1 MSNGTLH
8 EKIVSSRYQSLLNQL
23 NNHPLYSFLNNENS
37 LKVFMEH
44 HVFAVWDFMS
54 LIKALQ
60 FHLAPINIPW
70 TPNKY
75 PHHAYFINQLVLE
88 EESDKALTDAAD
100 FTHAS
105 HFEDYLKAM
114 KDIGAITL
122 PITQFINHV
131 EAHGIESA
139 LQTQNIPYSAR
150 QFMTFT
156 FELIARNQAHLLA
169 TVIAYG
175 RETLVPELFQSIQ
188 HGLQL
193 NQSDA
198 PNLHAYLTRHV
209 QLDKHEHGPLAIRM
223 ADELCANST
232 IKQSDAIEIAEQA
245 LISRLEFWD
254 GIHTAI
260 NT

>member
-1 MSNGTLH
+1 MNNVALH
-8 EKIVSSRYQSLLNQL
+8 ENIVSSRYQSLLKQL
-23 NNHPLYSFLNNENS
+23 NNHPLYSFLSHENN
-37 LKVFMEH
+37 LKIFMEH

-70 TPNKY
+70 IPIKY

-105 HFEDYLKAM
+105 HFEGYLKAM
-114 KDIGAITL
+114 KEIGANTL
-122 PITQFINHV
+122 PITQFINAV
-131 EAHGIESA
+131 ETNGLKKA
-139 LQTQNIPYSAR
+139 LQSQNIPHPAK
-150 QFMTFT
+150 QFMLFT
-156 FELIARNQAHLLA
+156 FEIIERKQAHLLA
-169 TVIAYG
+169 TILAYG

-188 HGLQL
+188 DSLQL
-193 NQSDA
+193 SEKDA

-223 ADELCANST
+223 ADELCGNSRD
-232 IKQSDAIEIAEQA
+232 KQSAAIEIAEQA
-245 LISRLEFWD
+245 LVSRLEFWN

-260 NT
+260 TV